1 MPTIDQLAPATAAS
15 DTDALV
21 SSQSGIARKV
31 TRAQL
36 VAGLQPE
43 LALSSGALLGR
54 SSPGSGPPEDL
65 EVGANLVLSG
75 GTLSATGAPF
85 QVAQLP
91 AGVVPSAGDMI
102 PLAQNGT
109 NVAVSY
115 VQFANGLGGISGIDA
130 SAMTVSVAGSSEKL
144 SDFAAASL
152 SKAGGALI
160 GPLVLAADP
169 ATPLQAATKQ
179 YVDAQTGT
187 ALPTTGGTLTGP
199 LVGAA
204 ASFSGPLSTMGSLQC
219 GGTLTAAGAIVGL
232 SAALSGTL
240 TVGGSVQ
247 LGTAT
252 IKGSVAATGTVSA
265 AGGFVGSTLGVTG
278 GITAGGQLA
287 VLGPFLAQGGA
298 TIMGGAVIMPQ
309 YTVASLPPASAGA
322 VAYATNGRKSGEAP
336 GAGSGLLVWGTATN
350 QWISTL
356 TGTPVQA

>member
-21 SSQSGIARKV
+21 SSQSGVARKV

-43 LALSSGALLGR
+43 LALPSGTLLGR
-54 SSPGSGPPEDL
+54 SSSGSGPPEDL
-65 EVGANLVLSG
+65 DVGANLVLSG
-75 GTLSATGAPF
+75 GTLSATATPF
-85 QVAQLP
+85 HVAQLT
-91 AGVVPSAGDMI
+91 AGVVPSAGDMV

-115 VQFANGLGGISGIDA
+115 VQFANGFGGVGGIDA
-130 SAMTVSVAGSSEKL
+130 SAMTVSVGGVSEKL

-169 ATPLQAATKQ
+169 AAPLQAATKQ
-179 YVDAQTGT
+179 YVDAQTDT
-187 ALPTTGGTLTGP
+187 ALPAAGGTLTGP

-204 ASFSGPLSTMGSLQC
+204 ASFSGPLSTTGSLQC
-219 GGTLTAAGAIVGL
+219 GGALTAAGGIAGA
-232 SAALSGTL
+232 SAAFSGML
-240 TVGGSVQ
+240 TVGGPVQ
-247 LGTAT
+247 LGPAT
-252 IKGSVAATGTVSA
+252 IKGSVAATGTVTA

-287 VLGPFLAQGGA
+287 VQGPFVAQAGA
-298 TIMGGAVIMPQ
+298 TIIGGAVVMPQ
-309 YTVASLPPASAGA
+309 YTVAALPSASAGA
-322 VAYATNGRKSGEAP
+322 VAYATNGRKPGEAP
-336 GAGSGLLVWGTATN
+336 GAGSGLLVWGTAGN
-350 QWISTL
+350 QWISIL